1 MLISVI
7 GTHRQEFFPKT
18 AESLLEVAENLR
30 SSALALQQWAAIQ
43 QRRQGSEKVKLG
55 KQELSLQ
62 SLTASGSA
70 AEQV

>member
-1 MLISVI
+1 MDRRPETA
-7 GTHRQEFFPKT
+7 GQEFFPKT